1 MVGQAHDRRLDELF
15 WPGKRASCP
24 KCKGAGDVH
33 WTMQYTSAPSYE
45 VIGGRRATCSV
56 CGGSGQVQVECG

>member
-33 WTMQYTSAPSYE
+33 WTMRYASVPGYE
-45 VIGGRRATCSV
+45 VIGGKRATCSV
-56 CGGSGQVQVECG
+56 CGGSGKAQAEDG